1 METID
6 FDLFGATGVLGTD
19 TFETWRLK
27 TNGIIGKVSTINS
40 SYASRNGVLLLDNS
54 AQTVLGNK
62 IFSNGITVGG
72 SGGNVPLTVNSSSEL
87 LLTNNL
93 VILGDKTLSAN
104 TLISGSGKLTLGGR
118 TYQWPTLKE
127 DQIEGYVYHNPAGNI
142 AFESLNTVVDKVKL
156 GIAKSALVSAQEIT
170 PVGTVIG
177 VRLNSAPS
185 TGLIENT
192 WLLCDGETTYNSETY
207 PELAAKLEAPNPGTF
222 TTPDLRTKVL
232 MGSSGATGFIG
243 STGATGAP
251 SYYDVHYYIKAKKD
265 ATVTFTLNSG
275 NGVTLLGKDAN
286 SSIDIYG
293 GTVSLN
299 VGSEFTFDINKRL
312 LLSNGEISYT
322 KLANAST
329 TAATGSIGIPLRDTN
344 GYVRGNTPGI
354 VGPTAEGSILV
365 NKAYVDNL
373 AESKDHKIRS
383 LNGKG
388 YNSYGVQPYL
398 GAVFVNYENH
408 VKAYGASDGSRA
420 LRYGDVYSNALG
432 YTLPIYSKN
441 ATNVYSDT
449 YNTYIKYADDTVYSY
464 GWNSVRKTG
473 VALPLASATYLT
485 SPNLAFDGEPI
496 DEVILSYS
504 TAETVYAITKDGRL
518 WVAGSN
524 AYGQLGL
531 GPTAPASGTS
541 TTYLP
546 RATNPGGKTVRKA
559 WLIGDGNAQTGYVL
573 ATDDTLWA
581 CGYGGWGQMGRIN
594 FSNSNPTWVPVLNP
608 VTSSYTGGTTAY
620 DSGTYT
626 STSPHGLQDYDIAKS
641 GTLNYVVKVL
651 SANTFQLCSN
661 DLLVPITSSTA
672 PLTFSGSTQI
682 HKRMTGIANAAF
694 GGTGGLTF
702 GYIQT
707 TDGTLYAW
715 GYGGYG
721 QLGNGSTA
729 YKSLPTAVEKTI
741 GSTVKSQAL
750 YTGLDHTV
758 HFVSTA
764 ATGNHLYACG
774 RNNYGQLGIGQNVGY
789 QSQFQKVSV
798 ANLSDSGLQI
808 TGNDYSVHQFFSP
821 GTNCRFCVF
830 QSGTN
835 KKLTAWGEN
844 PYNKLGTH
852 NNAASH
858 NAPQNVYVENDSNV
872 TDVQTTIIR
881 ESSGHLTTLMTA
893 DDSQEYGD
901 LHTCGYHYYNVGA
914 FPNDAAVPY
923 LTKSKNI

>member
-40 SYASRNGVLLLDNS
+40 SYASRNDVLLLDNS

-62 IFSNGITVGG
+62 IFSNGITIGG
-72 SGGNVPLTVNSSSEL
+72 NGGNVPLTVNSSSEL

-93 VILGDKTLSAN
+93 VIGGDKTLSAD
-104 TLISGSGKLTLGGR
+104 TLISRSGKLTLGGR
-118 TYQWPTLKE
+118 TYQWPTLQA
-127 DQIEGYVYHNPAGNI
+127 DQIEGYVYHTPGGDI
-142 AFESLNTVVDKVKL
+142 EFKSLTTVVREVEA
-156 GIAKSALVSAQEIT
+156 GIAQSALVSAQEIT

-177 VRLNSAPS
+177 VKLTSTPS

-192 WLLCDGETTYNSETY
+192 WLLCDGSTIANMSTAYPLLYAALGNSNV
-207 PELAAKLEAPNPGTF
+207 L
-222 TTPDLRTKVL
+222 PDLRTKVL

-243 STGATGAP
+243 STGVTSAP
-251 SYYDVHYYIKAKKD
+251 SYYSVHYYIKAKKD
-265 ATVTFTLNSG
+265 ATVTFTINSG
-275 NGVTLLGKDAN
+275 NGVTLLGKDA
-286 SSIDIYG
+286 STSIDIYG

-299 VGSEFTFDINKRL
+299 VGSEFTFDINKKL
-312 LLSNGEISYT
+312 LLSNGGISHI
-322 KLANAST
+322 KLENAST
-329 TAATGSIGIPLRDTN
+329 TAATGSIGIPLRDTD

-398 GAVFVNYENH
+398 GAVFVNYENR
-408 VKAYGASDGSRA
+408 VKAHGASDGSRA

-441 ATNVYSDT
+441 AKNVYSDT

-464 GWNSVRKTG
+464 GLNNNRKTG
-473 VALPLASATYLT
+473 VTAASANTTYLS
-485 SPNLAFDGEPI
+485 SPNPAFGGEPI

-504 TAETVYAITKDGRL
+504 TAETVYAKTKDGRL

-524 AYGQLGL
+524 RYGQLGL
-531 GPTAPASGTS
+531 GPTAPASTS

-546 RATNPGGKTVRKA
+546 QATRPGGKTVSKA
-559 WLIGDGNAQTGYVL
+559 WLIGDGNTQTGYVL
-573 ATDDTLWA
+573 ATDNTLWA
-581 CGYGGWGQMGRIN
+581 CGYGLYGQMGRIN
-594 FSNSNPTWVPVLNP
+594 ISPSNPTWVPVLNP
-608 VTSSYTGGTTAY
+608 VTSSYTGGTTNY
-620 DSGTYT
+620 SSGTYT

-641 GTLNYVVKVL
+641 STSNYVVKVL

-661 DLLVPITSSTA
+661 DLLVPITSETA
-672 PLTFSGSTQI
+672 PLTFSGGTQI
-682 HKRMTGIANAAF
+682 HNRMTGIANAAF
-694 GGTGGLTF
+694 GGTSGETF

-707 TDGTLYAW
+707 AADGTLYAW
-715 GYGGYG
+715 GYGTYG
-721 QLGNGSTA
+721 QLGNGSTSH
-729 YKSLPTAVEKTI
+729 KSIPTAVVKTI

-774 RNNYGQLGIGQNVGY
+774 ANYYGQLGIGKNGGEL
-789 QSQFQKVSV
+789 SQFEKVSV

-821 GTNCRFCVF
+821 GANCRFCVF
-830 QSGTN
+830 QSGNN

-858 NAPQNVYVENDSNV
+858 SAPQNVYVENDSNV

-881 ESSGHLTTLMTA
+881 VSSGHLTTLMTA

-914 FPNDAAVPY
+914 FPNDATVPFF
-923 LTKSKNI
+923 TKSKNI